1 MDNLKNRFSQ
11 KGYLSKNLADMYDSE
26 LKLIMESAESTSEDS
41 WTYIFRNS
49 SEQRDLVYGS
59 PDSEVSTCYDLCY
72 QDYCLNKFSFF
83 FRRLLNESS
92 EEIVNTEASKI
103 AYNFCNSDDLKNLL
117 QYYTGRKIGEI
128 EVFYINRFDKGHFL
142 NTHTDSGNNIGI
154 ALNITKNWDPN
165 YGGLTHILD
174 HNRKKVID
182 TLTPTFGELFLFD
195 TSQTQIPHLVSMI
208 NVNQKNKRMSVI
220 ARYGKA

>member
-1 MDNLKNRFSQ
+1 M
-11 KGYLSKNLADMYDSE
+11 
-26 LKLIMESAESTSEDS
+26 
-41 WTYIFRNS
+41 
-49 SEQRDLVYGS
+49 
-59 PDSEVSTCYDLCY
+59 
-72 QDYCLNKFSFF
+72 
-83 FRRLLNESS
+83 
-92 EEIVNTEASKI
+92 
-103 AYNFCNSDDLKNLL
+103 
-117 QYYTGRKIGEI
+117 
-128 EVFYINRFDKGHFL
+128 
-142 NTHTDSGNNIGI
+142 GI
-154 ALNITKNWDPN
+154 ALNITEDWDHN